1 MAKYDIRYYGDPVLR
16 KKAEEVKEFTPEIK
30 KIFDNMLETMYAND
44 GLGLA
49 GNQVGITKRMF
60 IVDTGTPG
68 KPEIHRVVNPKI
80 TFDPEEKILFEEGCL
95 SFPGITEKISR
106 PSKVTLKG
114 KDENGKGI
122 EIKAEGLKAVAFQ
135 HETDHLNGVLFIDRM
150 TPVKKMLHSKKL
162 KEIKNRQKTQKA

>member
-16 KKAEEVKEFTPEIK
+16 QKAEKVTEFTPEIK
-30 KIFDNMLETMYAND
+30 EIFDNMLETMYASN

-49 GNQVGITKRMF
+49 GNQVGITKKMF
-60 IVDTGTPG
+60 VIDTGTPD
-68 KPEIHRVVNPKI
+68 KPEIHRVVNPEIIFGTK
-80 TFDPEEKILFEEGCL
+80 EKIIFEEGCL

-106 PSKVTLKG
+106 PSKITLKG
-114 KDENGKGI
+114 KNESGKDI

-150 TPVKKMLHSKKL
+150 TPVKKMMHSKKL
-162 KEIKNRQKTQKA
+162 KEIKNRQKTQKI